1 MGDDRIGT
9 AFCGDPI
16 DAMEAARQLV
26 AGNVRRGQEMS
37 HIDFTKLPTFDQLPV
52 TEGAPPESAWGVFGD
67 NDELGCLNL
76 LTPENIVAAAR
87 LVKQGKVFRLDAR
100 IGYAK
105 PPLFGRPPFVHD
117 IVNLSP
123 TAHDDLLNAYNT
135 QEGSQWDGLAHVGHV
150 KYRKFY
156 GGVSAEEIRTRKGR
170 LMISSWADKFVG
182 RGILVDAVKYRA
194 EQGRPIQPLTRDT
207 VTLAD
212 LQGALS
218 AQGVTLQPG
227 SVLLVR
233 TGWMEAYEASTDAEK
248 KAMAP
253 MDKLKSVG
261 IEPSRA
267 LVEWLWNSR
276 VAAIGTDT
284 PAAEPWPWNLTDADA
299 LHHRALPLLGLPLG
313 EQFVLKPLADDCA
326 RDGAW
331 EFLLVAAPIN
341 LDYGIATPAN
351 TVVIK

>member
-1 MGDDRIGT
+1 M
-9 AFCGDPI
+9 AK
-16 DAMEAARQLV
+16 V
-26 AGNVRRGQEMS
+26 
-37 HIDFTKLPTFDQLPV
+37 DFATLPNFDQLPV
-52 TEGAPPESAWGVFGD
+52 KAGAPPESAWGVFGD
-67 NDELGCLNL
+67 DDELGCLNF
-76 LTPENIVAAAR
+76 LTPEHIVAAAK
-87 LVKQGKVFRLDAR
+87 LVKRGKVFRLDAK

-117 IVNLSP
+117 IVNLSA

-150 KYRKFY
+150 KHRKFY
-156 GGVSAEEIRTRKGR
+156 NGVTAEEIRTRKGR
-170 LMISSWADKFVG
+170 LMISSWSDKFVG
-182 RGILVDAVKYRA
+182 RGVLIDAVKYRA
-194 EQGRPIQPLTRDT
+194 EQGRPIQPLSRDV
-207 VTLAD
+207 VTLDD
-212 LQGALS
+212 LQGALA
-218 AQGVTLQPG
+218 AQKTSLQPG

-233 TGWMEAYEASTDAEK
+233 TGWMEAYEASSDAEK

-261 IEPSRA
+261 VEPSRA

-284 PAAEPWPWNLTDADA
+284 PAAEPWPWNLTDAEA

-313 EQFVLKPLADDCA
+313 EQFVLKPLAEDCA
-326 RDGAW
+326 TDGAY
-331 EFLLVAAPIN
+331 EFFLVAVPIN
-341 LDYGIATPAN
+341 LDNGIATPAN